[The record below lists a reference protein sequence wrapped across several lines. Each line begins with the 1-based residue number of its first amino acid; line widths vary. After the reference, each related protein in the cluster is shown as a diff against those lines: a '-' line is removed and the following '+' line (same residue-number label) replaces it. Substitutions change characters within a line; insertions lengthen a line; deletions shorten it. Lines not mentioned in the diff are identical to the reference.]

1 MEQPYFLFEST
12 YGYILLAKI
21 ILVCITIIVYVI
33 HILIL
38 NKNVET
44 RIMQREVPDEYF
56 SSLRNKIILL
66 GRITVGLS
74 IGILFLAA
82 LLDRGGV

>member
-1 MEQPYFLFEST
+1 MQQPYFLFEST